1 MFEMALKYLADPM
14 FFAVFSVVIGVA
26 YVVVWVISL
35 KEIVRPSPQ
44 SAFQPVRRNPEYDI
58 QDQRNET
65 KRLRSRSNS
74 VRVRRKEGVEKVSVR
89 GRRAAR
95 AA

>member
-1 MFEMALKYLADPM
+1 MFEMVLKYLADPM

-44 SAFQPVRRNPEYDI
+44 SVFQPVRRNPEYDI
-58 QDQRNET
+58 KDQRNT
-65 KRLRSRSNS
+65 ANSLRRRSNS
-74 VRVRRKEGVEKVSVR
+74 VRVRRKEVVEKTSVR